1 MGNLHKDIP
10 DDQCHNPKGF
20 IGAANDTVL
29 AKNSSGILEWVSK
42 SEYIAG
48 SIVFIDG
55 TISGTPTEIQDDG
68 LIGKSN
74 AALFVDNIY
83 KGKYGILSGLDSVTG
98 TISGLTGLE
107 DSQIY
112 FITAF

>member
-20 IGAANDTVL
+20 VGAANDTVL
-29 AKNSSGILEWVSK
+29 TKNSAGVLAWVSK
-42 SEYIAG
+42 TAYLSAG
-48 SIVFIDG
+48 VAFIDG
-55 TISGTPTEIQDDG
+55 TISGTPTTIQDNE
-68 LIGKSN
+68 LIGKTKAS
-74 AALFVDNIY
+74 LFVDNIY
-83 KGKYGILSGLDSVTG
+83 KGWYGLTTGLDSATG

-112 FITAF
+112 FITAV